1 MSPIKR
7 ITASALALS
16 FFTISAAAIASNE
29 SALLGSSVPIT
40 SSTIADIAESAAPAV
55 VYIEGYRSVSQRTSA
70 YDFPFGNLFPF
81 GNNFQYFYNGER
93 VNPNQAPNHA
103 TPGHPGTAPKVA
115 PKAPSAGPE
124 QEEETP
130 RLETH
135 DTGTGFIIKPDGYI
149 LTNAHVVKG
158 ASRIKVV
165 LNDKRELDG
174 KVIGTDTFTDL
185 AVVKVDGQNLP
196 TVKLGSS
203 STIRPGDF
211 AIAIGSPLGFDHTV
225 TFGIISGVGR
235 TITDINGNI
244 NFIQTD
250 AAINPGNSGGPLLN
264 FNGEVIGVNTA
275 MQRNAQNIGFSIPID
290 VAKAVSS
297 DLIAGKKIVRPW
309 LGIAMA
315 EVNKIE
321 AKSLGLPP
329 DTKGVFVSNVL
340 ASSPAQTAGILR
352 GDVIQKIDGKEML
365 TAKDVQEYVR
375 SHKVTDTLSV
385 LVLRNNGLKA
395 IAVNIGQYP
404 DKLIG
409 ARPQDDDD

>member
-1 MSPIKR
+1 
-7 ITASALALS
+7 
-16 FFTISAAAIASNE
+16 
-29 SALLGSSVPIT
+29 
-40 SSTIADIAESAAPAV
+40 
-55 VYIEGYRSVSQRTSA
+55 
-70 YDFPFGNLFPF
+70 
-81 GNNFQYFYNGER
+81 
-93 VNPNQAPNHA
+93 
-103 TPGHPGTAPKVA
+103 
-115 PKAPSAGPE
+115 
-124 QEEETP
+124 
-130 RLETH
+130 
-135 DTGTGFIIKPDGYI
+135 
-149 LTNAHVVKG
+149 
-158 ASRIKVV
+158 
-165 LNDKRELDG
+165 
-174 KVIGTDTFTDL
+174 
-185 AVVKVDGQNLP
+185 
-196 TVKLGSS
+196 
-203 STIRPGDF
+203 
-211 AIAIGSPLGFDHTV
+211 
-225 TFGIISGVGR
+225 
-235 TITDINGNI
+235 
-244 NFIQTD
+244 
-250 AAINPGNSGGPLLN
+250 
-264 FNGEVIGVNTA
+264 